1 MNKMEHVSLRNSKG
15 KNTSLRVASAIL
27 ATNNCSP
34 LVLRIA
40 IEDMKNMRIV
50 S

>member
-1 MNKMEHVSLRNSKG
+1 MNKMEHVSLRDSKG

-34 LVLRIA
+34 LVLRLA
-40 IEDMKNMRIV
+40 INGMKNMRIV